1 MFLNWL
7 LKQSVL
13 IFFSLF
19 QRNSVMK
26 PKPLFGNLNLNK
38 GNNSNVFCDC
48 SFFLIVITLETFTQ
62 PGVFVYLIVSMKRYL
77 EYYCCVTPTSFKVLR
92 QFQLDNVLFN
102 LLKTYLRTITW
113 ETTNGMF
120 KNNMIREKMAEM
132 SLKAKRFNIFFFFS
146 KKLKWWNGNHYLVI

>member
-48 SFFLIVITLETFTQ
+48 SFFLIVITFICALW
-62 PGVFVYLIVSMKRYL
+62 
-77 EYYCCVTPTSFKVLR
+77 
-92 QFQLDNVLFN
+92 
-102 LLKTYLRTITW
+102 LK
-113 ETTNGMF
+113 
-120 KNNMIREKMAEM
+120 KM
-132 SLKAKRFNIFFFFS
+132 NIFAPELKPLGSETLFFNSQNSSPQWLYDRTLMRSSYDIQVIIWTFNEQS
-146 KKLKWWNGNHYLVI
+146 LQVRVRWDYECVFIFRSLVSL